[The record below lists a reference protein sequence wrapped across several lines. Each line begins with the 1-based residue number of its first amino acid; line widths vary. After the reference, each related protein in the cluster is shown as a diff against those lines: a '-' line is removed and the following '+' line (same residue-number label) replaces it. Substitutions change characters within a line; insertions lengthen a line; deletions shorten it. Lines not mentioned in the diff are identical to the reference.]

1 MEETINFTPEKKEKE
16 NTSTIKVIGVGGGG
30 SNAVQHMY
38 AEGIQGVDYL
48 VCNTDKCHL
57 EACKIQD
64 KLLLGNGLGAG
75 ANPDVAR
82 EFASKSEDKIKEFIG
97 DNTKMLFIAAG
108 MGKGTGTGASPVV
121 AKVAKEMGILTVGV
135 VTEPFKFEGKRIKAA
150 AESGIEEMSKYVDS
164 LIIVNNQNLMKY
176 YNSLPINEAYGEVD
190 DILKNAVKCVAEII
204 TVTHGQNV
212 DFNDVKSIMEHSGKA
227 LLGIATAQGEDRI
240 QKVLDDVLNCPLL
253 ENADISDAK
262 NFLFF
267 VTYGP
272 TKQITMGELEI
283 LQDRFDDMQADNV
296 HVIWGHGVDETLG
309 DNVKLSLVVTNF
321 DTAHEE
327 QNEIIIDN
335 SGETISNV
343 VDETAQ
349 VDDTQ
354 KKVDEFVQQQDN
366 KETAA
371 PQQPEFKTEE
381 TTVIDKP
388 LFPESNQVEMPA
400 SGPVITTPDN
410 TRDIFGSN
418 GFSAPTINYDNDDIF
433 SNMVNQPAISR
444 NSDVFSTAQSKAQ
457 VAVEEANNAVYY
469 ELKDDTFDVFHG
481 FAD

>member
-1 MEETINFTPEKKEKE
+1 MEEAINFTPDFGAKE

-57 EACKIQD
+57 DACKIQD

-97 DNTKMLFIAAG
+97 ENTKMLFIAAG

-135 VTEPFKFEGKRIKAA
+135 VTEPFKFEGKRIKTA
-150 AESGIEEMSKYVDS
+150 AENGIEEMSKYVDS

-176 YNSLPINEAYGEVD
+176 YNSLPINEAYGQVD

-204 TVTHGQNV
+204 TVTYGQNV

-227 LLGIATAQGEDRI
+227 LLGIATAQGEDRV

-267 VTYGP
+267 VTYGSS
-272 TKQITMGELEI
+272 KQITMGELEV
-283 LQDRFDDMQADNV
+283 LQDRFDEMQADNV
-296 HVIWGHGVDETLG
+296 HVIWGHGLDESLG
-309 DNVKLSLVVTNF
+309 DNIKLSLVVTNF
-321 DTAHEE
+321 DTAPEE
-327 QNEIIIDN
+327 KNEIVINGTD
-335 SGETISNV
+335 ETIVNV
-343 VDETAQ
+343 VEDDPKVE
-349 VDDTQ
+349 DTQ
-354 KKVDEFVQQQDN
+354 KKVDEFTQQQEES
-366 KETAA
+366 KVVEY
-371 PQQPEFKTEE
+371 QQPQPVDVE
-381 TTVIDKP
+381 TPAEPV
-388 LFPESNQVEMPA
+388 LFPEMKNTEPPAAPSPQVDMQKEDT
-400 SGPVITTPDN
+400 SFV
-410 TRDIFGSN
+410 FGN
-418 GFSAPTINYDNDDIF
+418 INWDNDEVF
-433 SNMVNQPAISR
+433 NKMVNEPSINRSE
-444 NSDVFSTAQSKAQ
+444 VFAAAQSKTQ
-457 VAVEEANNAVYY
+457 VAVEEPASAVYY
-469 ELKDDTFDVFHG
+469 ELPDDTYDVFHG
-481 FAD
+481 MAD

>member
-1 MEETINFTPEKKEKE
+1 MEESINFTPDFGAKE
-16 NTSTIKVIGVGGGG
+16 NMSTIKVIGVGGGG

-57 EACKIQD
+57 DACKIQD
-64 KLLLGNGLGAG
+64 KLLLGSGLGAG

-97 DNTKMLFIAAG
+97 ENTKMLFIAAG

-150 AESGIEEMSKYVDS
+150 AEKGIEEMSKFVDS

-176 YNSLPINEAYGEVD
+176 YNSLPINEAYGQVD

-204 TVTHGQNV
+204 TVTYGQNV

-227 LLGIATAQGEDRI
+227 LLGIATAQGEDRV

-272 TKQITMGELEI
+272 SKQITMGELEV

-296 HVIWGHGVDETLG
+296 HVIWGHGLDESLG
-309 DNVKLSLVVTNF
+309 DNIKLSLVVTNF
-321 DTAHEE
+321 DSAHDE
-327 QNEIIIDN
+327 QSEIIIN
-335 SGETISNV
+335 GSGETITNV
-343 VDETAQ
+343 V
-349 VDDTQ
+349 
-354 KKVDEFVQQQDN
+354 
-366 KETAA
+366 
-371 PQQPEFKTEE
+371 EE
-381 TTVIDKP
+381 NP
-388 LFPESNQVEMPA
+388 QVEDTEKRVEEFTKEQDQMVTETQPIEA
-400 SGPVITTPDN
+400 EKDPVIAEPTFPDMRSMETPFTPAEPISIHNND
-410 TRDIFGSN
+410 TSELFKGID
-418 GFSAPTINYDNDDIF
+418 YDNDDDF
-433 SNMVNQPAISR
+433 FKMVNQPAINRS
-444 NSDVFSTAQSKAQ
+444 SDVFSTAQSKPQ
-457 VAVEEANNAVYY
+457 VAVEEPSNAVYY

>member
-1 MEETINFTPEKKEKE
+1 MEETINFTPDFGAKE

-121 AKVAKEMGILTVGV
+121 AKVAKEMGILTV
-135 VTEPFKFEGKRIKAA
+135 PFKFEGKRIKAA

-227 LLGIATAQGEDRI
+227 LLGIATAQGEDRV
-240 QKVLDDVLNCPLL
+240 QQVLDEVLNCPLL
-253 ENADISDAK
+253 ENADISNAK

-388 LFPESNQVEMPA
+388 LFPESNQMETPA

>member
-1 MEETINFTPEKKEKE
+1 MEEAINFTPDFGAKE
-16 NTSTIKVIGVGGGG
+16 NSSTIKVIGVGGGG

-57 EACKIQD
+57 DACKIQD

-97 DNTKMLFIAAG
+97 ENTKMLFIAAG

-150 AESGIEEMSKYVDS
+150 AENGIEEMSKYVDS

-176 YNSLPINEAYGEVD
+176 YNSLPINEAYGQVD

-204 TVTHGQNV
+204 TVTYGQNV

-227 LLGIATAQGEDRI
+227 LLGIATAQGEDRV

-272 TKQITMGELEI
+272 SKQITMGELEV

-296 HVIWGHGVDETLG
+296 HVIWGHGLDETLG
-309 DNVKLSLVVTNF
+309 DNIKLSLVVTNF
-321 DTAHEE
+321 DTAREE
-327 QNEIIIDN
+327 KEEFVIDN
-335 SGETISNV
+335 SGESIVNGV
-343 VDETAQ
+343 EDNPQ
-349 VDDTQ
+349 VEDTQ
-354 KKVDEFVQQQDN
+354 KKVDDFTQQQEESN
-366 KETAA
+366 KSELQQTQPVDAETPADS
-371 PQQPEFKTEE
+371 
-381 TTVIDKP
+381 V
-388 LFPESNQVEMPA
+388 LFPEAKNMEPFVTPEPQVSM
-400 SGPVITTPDN
+400 SQDDN
-410 TRDIFGSN
+410 SFMFGN
-418 GFSAPTINYDNDDIF
+418 TINWDNDDVF
-433 SNMVNQPAISR
+433 NKMVNEPSINRSE
-444 NSDVFSTAQSKAQ
+444 VFAATQSKTQ
-457 VAVEEANNAVYY
+457 VAVEEPASAVYY
-469 ELKDDTFDVFHG
+469 ELPDDTYDVFHG
-481 FAD
+481 MAD

>member
-1 MEETINFTPEKKEKE
+1 MEESINFTPDFGAKE

-57 EACKIQD
+57 DACKIQD

-97 DNTKMLFIAAG
+97 ENTKMLFIAAG

-150 AESGIEEMSKYVDS
+150 AENGIEEMSKYVDS

-176 YNSLPINEAYGEVD
+176 YNSLPINEAYGQVD
-190 DILKNAVKCVAEII
+190 DILKNAVKCVAEIV

-227 LLGIATAQGEDRI
+227 LLGIAIAQGEDRV

-272 TKQITMGELEI
+272 NKQITMGELEI

-296 HVIWGHGVDETLG
+296 HVIWGHGIDETLG
-309 DNVKLSLVVTNF
+309 DNIKLSLVVTNF
-321 DTAHEE
+321 DSAREE
-327 QNEIIIDN
+327 KNEIIIDN
-335 SGETISNV
+335 SGETIANCVEENPQVEDTEKRVEEFAKEQDQV
-343 VDETAQ
+343 VAEPQPVVAEN
-349 VDDTQ
+349 DT
-354 KKVDEFVQQQDN
+354 VVSD
-366 KETAA
+366 
-371 PQQPEFKTEE
+371 
-381 TTVIDKP
+381 P
-388 LFPESNQVEMPA
+388 LFPETRNMEMSFSPAEPQISFPSN
-400 SGPVITTPDN
+400 DN
-410 TRDIFGSN
+410 SDLFKGVDYN
-418 GFSAPTINYDNDDIF
+418 NDDDF
-433 SNMVNQPAISR
+433 FRMVNQPTINRSG
-444 NSDVFSTAQSKAQ
+444 DVFSASQNKPQ

>member
-1 MEETINFTPEKKEKE
+1 MTKNNMEESINFTPDFGAKE
-16 NTSTIKVIGVGGGG
+16 NSSSIKVIGVGGGG

-48 VCNTDKCHL
+48 VCNTDRCHL

-75 ANPDVAR
+75 ANPEVAR
-82 EFASKSEDKIKEFIG
+82 NFATGCEDKIKEFIG
-97 DNTKMLFIAAG
+97 ENTKMLFIAAG

-121 AKVAKEMGILTVGV
+121 AKVAKDMGILTVGV

-309 DNVKLSLVVTNF
+309 DNVKLSLVVTIFNSNN
-321 DTAHEE
+321 HEE
-327 QNEIIIDN
+327 PSVVINTT
-335 SGETISNV
+335 GENIVSVVEDSPESTIS
-343 VDETAQ
+343 
-349 VDDTQ
+349 DTQ
-354 KKVDEFVQQQDN
+354 IEQIQNSQPSQQEMKLQN
-366 KETAA
+366 KDIAVEMISE
-371 PQQPEFKTEE
+371 P
-381 TTVIDKP
+381 VP
-388 LFPESNQVEMPA
+388 LFDNLGFPQPSNDSFSPIDYNDESVF
-400 SGPVITTPDN
+400 STIVN
-410 TRDIFGSN
+410 T
-418 GFSAPTINYDNDDIF
+418 PTINRTELFTSSQN
-433 SNMVNQPAISR
+433 R
-444 NSDVFSTAQSKAQ
+444 AQ
-457 VAVEEANNAVYY
+457 VTVEEANNAVLY
-469 ELKDDTFDVFHG
+469 ELKDDVDDVFHG

>member
-1 MEETINFTPEKKEKE
+1 MEESINFTPDFGAKE
-16 NTSTIKVIGVGGGG
+16 NSSSIKVIGVGGGG

-48 VCNTDKCHL
+48 VCNTDRCHL

-75 ANPDVAR
+75 ANPEVAR
-82 EFASKSEDKIKEFIG
+82 NFATGCEDKIKEFIG
-97 DNTKMLFIAAG
+97 ENTKMLFIAAG

-121 AKVAKEMGILTVGV
+121 AKVAKDMGILTVGV

-321 DTAHEE
+321 NSNNHEE
-327 QNEIIIDN
+327 PSVVINTT
-335 SGETISNV
+335 GENIVSVVEDSPESTIS
-343 VDETAQ
+343 
-349 VDDTQ
+349 DTQ
-354 KKVDEFVQQQDN
+354 IEQIQNSQSSQQEMKLQN
-366 KETAA
+366 KDIAVEMISE
-371 PQQPEFKTEE
+371 P
-381 TTVIDKP
+381 VP
-388 LFPESNQVEMPA
+388 LFDNLGFPQPSNDSFSPIDYNDESVF
-400 SGPVITTPDN
+400 STIVN
-410 TRDIFGSN
+410 T
-418 GFSAPTINYDNDDIF
+418 PTINRTELFTSSQN
-433 SNMVNQPAISR
+433 R
-444 NSDVFSTAQSKAQ
+444 AQ
-457 VAVEEANNAVYY
+457 VTVEEANNAVLY
-469 ELKDDTFDVFHG
+469 ELKDDVDDVFHG

>member
-1 MEETINFTPEKKEKE
+1 MEETINFTPDFGAKE
-16 NTSTIKVIGVGGGG
+16 NTSTITVIGVGGGG

-57 EACKIQD
+57 DACKIQE
-64 KLLLGNGLGAG
+64 KMLLGSGLGAG
-75 ANPDVAR
+75 ANPEVAR

-150 AESGIEEMSKYVDS
+150 AEKGIEEMSKYVDS

-176 YNSLPINEAYGEVD
+176 YNSLPINEAYGQVD

-204 TVTHGQNV
+204 TVTYGQNV

-227 LLGIATAQGEDRI
+227 LLGIATAQGEDRV

-272 TKQITMGELEI
+272 SKQITMGELEI

-296 HVIWGHGVDETLG
+296 HVIWGHGLDETLG
-309 DNVKLSLVVTNF
+309 DNLKLSLVVTNF
-321 DTAHEE
+321 DSAREE
-327 QNEIIIDN
+327 QTEIVIND
-335 SGETISNV
+335 SGETISNGI
-343 VDETAQ
+343 EENPQ
-349 VDDTQ
+349 VEDTER
-354 KKVDEFVQQQDN
+354 KIEEFTKQQESVESEPQHI
-366 KETAA
+366 AA
-371 PQQPEFKTEE
+371 ENN
-381 TTVIDKP
+381 TVIADP
-388 LFPESNQVEMPA
+388 LFPETRNVETPVSPEPLFNFPKNDMGNVFGNDTFAPA
-400 SGPVITTPDN
+400 S
-410 TRDIFGSN
+410 
-418 GFSAPTINYDNDDIF
+418 INYDDDDMFSKLVNEPSISRSSDIF
-433 SNMVNQPAISR
+433 AA
-444 NSDVFSTAQSKAQ
+444 AQNKTQ
-457 VAVEEANNAVYY
+457 VAVEEPNAVYY

>member
-1 MEETINFTPEKKEKE
+1 MEETINFTPDFGAKE
-16 NTSTIKVIGVGGGG
+16 NTSSIKVIGVGGGG

-97 DNTKMLFIAAG
+97 ENTKMLFIAAG

-121 AKVAKEMGILTVGV
+121 AKVAHEMGILTVGV

-150 AESGIEEMSKYVDS
+150 AENGIEEMSKYVDS

-176 YNSLPINEAYGEVD
+176 YNSLPINEAYGQVD

-204 TVTHGQNV
+204 TVTYGQNV

-227 LLGIATAQGEDRI
+227 LLGIATAQGEDRV

-272 TKQITMGELEI
+272 AKQITMGELEI
-283 LQDRFDDMQADNV
+283 LQDRFDEMQADNV
-296 HVIWGHGVDETLG
+296 HVIWGHGLDETLG
-309 DNVKLSLVVTNF
+309 DNIKLSLVVTNF
-321 DTAHEE
+321 DSANEE
-327 QNEIIIDN
+327 TSEFIIN
-335 SGETISNV
+335 NTGETITNV
-343 VDETAQ
+343 VEEDAKVE
-349 VDDTQ
+349 DTQ
-354 KKVDEFVQQQDN
+354 KKVDEFA
-366 KETAA
+366 KEQESSPA
-371 PQQPEFKTEE
+371 
-381 TTVIDKP
+381 IDTQK
-388 LFPESNQVEMPA
+388 A
-400 SGPVITTPDN
+400 DDN
-410 TRDIFGSN
+410 TVEAPAVSEPQITFQNDNVSAFGHDN
-418 GFSAPTINYDNDDIF
+418 YTPEPINFDDDNVF
-433 SNMVNQPAISR
+433 NSLVNNPAISR
-444 NSDVFSTAQSKAQ
+444 SEVFADSQKQTQ

-469 ELKDDTFDVFHG
+469 ELKDDAFDVFKG